1 MYVQYV
7 CMYTRDGLLSLFF
20 CPLRFEQ
27 IQFLPGH
34 RGSVWGLDVC
44 MDGAEIV
51 TAGQDRSWRS
61 WQRGEDLVFVEEER
75 YTYSYIHTY
84 IHAYIVYSEIHVSL
98 CFSVHITY

>member
-1 MYVQYV
+1 MYCMYVCIQGMAYYLCV
-7 CMYTRDGLLSLFF
+7 I

-75 YTYSYIHTY
+75 YPYSYIHTY
-84 IHAYIVYSEIHVSL
+84 IHTSKTYILIA
-98 CFSVHITY
+98 IQ